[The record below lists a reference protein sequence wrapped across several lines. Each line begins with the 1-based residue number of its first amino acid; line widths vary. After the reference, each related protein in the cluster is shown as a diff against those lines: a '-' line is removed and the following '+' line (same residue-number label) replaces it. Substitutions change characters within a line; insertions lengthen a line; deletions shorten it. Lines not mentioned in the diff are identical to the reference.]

1 MNWATKWMKCI
12 NRCFVQSS
20 CQSDVNNW
28 IKGRWEMDSQ
38 TLYIFCLVGQKWRWT
53 KNASGPT
60 ETVWDDTQKRL
71 PNTLFRSY
79 CGSNT
84 RAPMTV
90 WVKGFDLLVGN
101 TKNWTLSLM
110 HADACL
116 VNKARLV
123 WKFNVENFCAT
134 QLFPKLSTFDNTP
147 LKLILNHQESRSIEK
162 PQHGQISRPF
172 WRSKPT

>member
-71 PNTLFRSY
+71 PKSLFRSY

-90 WVKGFDLLVGN
+90 WVKGLDLLVGN

-110 HADACL
+110 HAH
-116 VNKARLV
+116 
-123 WKFNVENFCAT
+123 F
-134 QLFPKLSTFDNTP
+134 LFGWPKMTLD
-147 LKLILNHQESRSIEK
+147 KKCI
-162 PQHGQISRPF
+162 RPDGNSLR
-172 WRSKPT
+172 WHSKKIAKYII